1 MTAETGS
8 SGYVLLS
15 EYLDRP
21 EMLDPPPVVVP
32 HLAWR
37 GRVTLL
43 AAAEKGGK
51 STLIGQAAAACS
63 TGTTFLGQDVEP
75 CSVAWIALD
84 EHVSDLVRRL
94 SHHGAKSGIGI
105 YNRRPAVELLD
116 SDLKDLRPGLLV
128 IDTLTRY
135 ALGEVTEGGSRFQ
148 WAPLMAYITEVARI
162 HNVAI
167 VLLHHFAR
175 SSERYA
181 ESAEIG
187 ASVDQIIEM
196 RKDGESP
203 TVRLLKSEG
212 RIVFESLKVEY
223 QYNRY
228 ERFDGRPPSLDA
240 LILAQLS
247 KEPGLTVGG
256 LRKAVGKRMETVL
269 AEVMRMESAGL
280 CYRQN
285 GGRNAERVYIGRK
298 PQVVSE

>member
-1 MTAETGS
+1 MSGPS
-8 SGYVLLS
+8 DGYVLLS
-15 EYLDRP
+15 EYLERP
-21 EMLDPPPVVVP
+21 EMLDPPPVVIP

-51 STLIGQAAAACS
+51 STLIGHAAACCS
-63 TGTTFLGQDVEP
+63 SGESFLGEEVER
-75 CSVAWIALD
+75 CAVGWVALD

-94 SHHGAKSGIGI
+94 SGHGAKDAIGI
-105 YNRRPAVELLD
+105 YNRRPAVEQLD

-187 ASVDQIIEM
+187 ASVDQIVEM
-196 RKDGESP
+196 RKDSEAP
-203 TVRLLKSEG
+203 HVRILKSEG
-212 RIVFESLKVEY
+212 RITFEQIKVAY
-223 QYNRY
+223 RDNRY
-228 ERFDGRPPSLDA
+228 ELYDSVPLSLDA
-240 LILAQLS
+240 LILAQLQRN
-247 KEPGLTVGG
+247 PHGLSLDG
-256 LRKAVGKRMETVL
+256 LQDAIGRRKAAVV
-269 AEVMRMESAGL
+269 AEVNKLEVAELIHRKKVGRYPRIFA
-280 CYRQN
+280 
-285 GGRNAERVYIGRK
+285 GRNG
-298 PQVVSE
+298 QHQHD